1 MLLIVYFLVMNLE
14 NRAFNGCRITYS
26 RDVSPHMQ
34 LKHTFSLDSAES
46 KAYSYLSE
54 VAFGSGYRVLY
65 FIFILIINLKT
76 NLIFY
81 FFIYSSN

>member
-1 MLLIVYFLVMNLE
+1 MNLE

-54 VAFGSGYRVLY
+54 VAFGSGYKVFY
-65 FIFILIINLKT
+65 FFFILIIRILFSIFFYLKAIIST
-76 NLIFY
+76 FVV
-81 FFIYSSN
+81 